1 MRLTVD
7 KSGKKGVLK
16 LKGMLTISQADDLK
30 NALIKA
36 FKKVTELE
44 VDLKKVDEIDISCLQ
59 LLCSAHKT
67 AVKSRKR
74 LVLGGDVPE
83 EIVQNIMHSGYYR
96 PVGCINKQK
105 DKCLWKDG
113 G

>member
-7 KSGKKGVLK
+7 KSGKKGVLR
-16 LKGMLTISQADDLK
+16 LKGMLTISQAEELK
-30 NALIKA
+30 KTLIKA
-36 FKKVTELE
+36 LKKVNELE

-67 AVKSRKR
+67 AAKSSKR
-74 LVLGGDVPE
+74 LVLGSDVPE
-83 EIVQNIMHSGYYR
+83 DITHNIMHSGYFR
-96 PVGCINKQK
+96 TVGCINKEK